1 MSLVWCKV
9 CDTRHDRQG
18 KCPGELIITEAE
30 RHGWRV
36 LVHTGSRS
44 EAYGVL
50 VAPTRDAW
58 RARILTFPGMLWCV
72 PGGRGT
78 LKFVGQSAR
87 EAETA
92 AIDFIKR
99 HCEERGYSILGEPAM
114 VEARGV
120 ADSGR
125 TEEGSDARGVR
136 PQRFL
141 KLLAVRF
148 GVDKPT
154 RVGRTADLSSG
165 GLFVV
170 TDEPFRPDTRVKLR
184 LEIEGFE
191 VPLTG
196 RVVWTHPKP
205 EQGRQAGMG
214 IQLDHPPAMYQRFVD
229 LLRQPEPDPG
239 S

>member
-1 MSLVWCKV
+1 LTV
-9 CDTRHDRQG
+9 
-18 KCPGELIITEAE
+18 TEPE
-30 RHGWRV
+30 RYGWRV

-50 VAPTRDAW
+50 VAPTPEAW
-58 RARILTFPGMLWCV
+58 RARILTFPNMLWCV

-78 LKFVGQSAR
+78 LKFVGDSAG
-87 EAETA
+87 AVETA

-120 ADSGR
+120 AEGGR
-125 TEEGSDARGVR
+125 TDDGGAPEDQRQ
-136 PQRFL
+136 QRFL
-141 KLLAVRF
+141 KLLPVRF

-154 RVGRTADLSSG
+154 RVGRTADLSAG

-184 LEIEGFE
+184 LEVEGFE

-196 RVVWTHPKP
+196 RVAWTRPKP

-214 IQLDHPPAMYQRFVD
+214 IQLDHPPAMYQRYVG